1 VAMSEPGVVKR
12 SLEAIL
18 NFKYLVL
25 ISIAAFFVIL
35 ILAGLMVLIN
45 ARLMKEQIDKDFNQ
59 QQLIL
64 ARQVA
69 KRIDGNLS
77 ELNLEMDGL
86 CRLDLQHLNSK
97 DLDLILRSFAERTR
111 EHGLLGSGIIGPEG
125 ELIRSFDINENEFPP
140 QAQRKALYE
149 SYSEGG
155 ANIGKLYI
163 ESHDAG
169 QSKITAYLC
178 HPLSG
183 SQDMLCAKISISQ
196 LVKDVA
202 GDITSGKTGYA
213 WVINEE
219 GMFLYHPD
227 RDFIGRNAFKARQER
242 QPYISFSEINNIM
255 KARMLKGEEGT
266 GLYESGWHRG
276 IQGRMTKLI
285 AFTPVQSTLLGP
297 GHEWSVAVA
306 APISEVAETVHNMYL
321 RHLAVEVAMLAGMFL
336 FGLLVAVYQQRISR
350 TLKAR
355 ISQQE
360 EYISSILRSSVD
372 AIIFID
378 NDNKVKVWNRGA
390 ELIFGFSEEEM
401 LGQTFH
407 KLIPP
412 ELDADEELI
421 RIKQEVRTK
430 GYIRDYRGQRMTRD
444 GRRITIDLS
453 RTLVT
458 SDNGEIIGS
467 VAVIRDVTEKI
478 AMEQHIYN
486 TEKLASIGILAAGIA
501 HEINNPLAAIL
512 GFTDLIKEKLAP
524 GSPEYEDLMIVE
536 ENANHAKS
544 IVENMLGFART
555 SEGLENQV
563 DVIQAME
570 SVINIVKNTLLVKKV
585 DLCLELP
592 ETLPHI
598 KGDPREFQQVL
609 FNLVN
614 NSISAMLDKGGKLT
628 ISAVAVDNA
637 VTVNV
642 RDTGVGIPNRI
653 KTRVYDPFFTTKSAG
668 EGTGLGLSLCY
679 GIVQK
684 CGGQIG
690 FTSVSAEDNPDLPSG
705 TTFTVRFPVIDC
717 EKTGDES

>member
-1 VAMSEPGVVKR
+1 MVMFKSGIFRK
-12 SLEAIL
+12 SLEAIF

-25 ISIAAFFVIL
+25 ISIAAFFIIL
-35 ILAGLMVLIN
+35 GLAGLMVYIN
-45 ARLMKEQIDKDFNQ
+45 ARLMREQIDKDFNQ

-69 KRIDGNLS
+69 RQIDNSLT
-77 ELNLEMDGL
+77 ELNLEMEGL
-86 CRLDLQHLNSK
+86 CRLDLEHLNK
-97 DLDLILRSFAERTR
+97 RDLNLIMRSFVDRTR
-111 EHGLLGSGIIGPEG
+111 EHGLLGSGIIGPDG
-125 ELIRSFDINENEFPP
+125 ALVKLFDIRKDKFPSL
-140 QAQRKALYE
+140 AERKNLYDT
-149 SYSEGG
+149 YSDGSVRLGE
-155 ANIGKLYI
+155 LYI
-163 ESHDAG
+163 ERQDTN
-169 QSKITAYLC
+169 QSRIVAYLC
-178 HPLSG
+178 RRISG
-183 SQDMLCAKISISQ
+183 SRNILCAKISISQ

-213 WVINEE
+213 WIINEE

-227 RDFIGRNAFKARQER
+227 HDFIARNAFKARQER
-242 QPYISFSEINNIM
+242 EPYISFSEINNIM

-276 IQGRMTKLI
+276 IRGRMTKLI
-285 AFTPVQSTLLGP
+285 AFTPVQSSLLGP

-306 APISEVAETVHNMYL
+306 APISEVADTVHNMYL
-321 RHLAVEVAMLAGMFL
+321 RHLAVEAAMIAGMFL

-378 NDNKVKVWNRGA
+378 NDNTVKVWNRGA
-390 ELIFGFSEEEM
+390 ELIFGFSEDEM

-412 ELDADEELI
+412 ELDADQELL
-421 RIKQEVRTK
+421 RIKDEVRSK
-430 GYIRDYRGQRMTRD
+430 GYIRDYRAQRMTKD

-458 SDNGEIIGS
+458 SNEGEIIGS

-512 GFTDLIKEKLAP
+512 GFTDLVKEKLQHD
-524 GSPEYEDLMIVE
+524 SSEYEDLLIIE

-555 SEGLENQV
+555 SEGRENEV
-563 DVIQAME
+563 DVIQALE
-570 SVINIVKNTLLVKKV
+570 SVIGIVKNTLFVKKV
-585 DLCLELP
+585 ELCVELP

-598 KGDPREFQQVL
+598 NGDPREFQQVI

-614 NSISAMLDKGGKLT
+614 NSIAAMSNDGGKLT
-628 ISAVAVDNA
+628 ISGMAADNA
-637 VTVNV
+637 VTINV
-642 RDTGVGIPNRI
+642 RDTGVGIPNRVKI
-653 KTRVYDPFFTTKSAG
+653 RVFDPFFTTKKAG

-690 FTSVSAEDNPDLPSG
+690 FTSISAEDQPDLPSG
-705 TTFTVRFPVIDC
+705 TTFTVRFPVVGCDG
-717 EKTGDES
+717 TGDKS

>member
-1 VAMSEPGVVKR
+1 MFKSGVFRK

-25 ISIAAFFVIL
+25 ISIAAFFIIL
-35 ILAGLMVLIN
+35 CLAGLMVLLN
-45 ARLMKEQIDKDFNQ
+45 ARLMREQIDKDFNQ

-69 KRIDGNLS
+69 KRIDNNLT
-77 ELNLEMDGL
+77 ELNLEMEGL
-86 CRLDLQHLNSK
+86 CRLDLEHLDK
-97 DLDLILRSFAERTR
+97 QDRDLIMSSFFDRTR
-111 EHGLLGSGIIGPEG
+111 EHGLSGSGIIGPNG
-125 ELIRSFDINENEFPP
+125 ELITSFNIKGNEFPA
-140 QAQRKALYE
+140 QQQRKELYDTF
-149 SYSEGG
+149 SNGG
-155 ANIGKLYI
+155 VNLGRLYI
-163 ESHDAG
+163 ESHDTSE
-169 QSKITAYLC
+169 SKITAYLC
-178 HPLSG
+178 RRISG
-183 SQDMLCAKISISQ
+183 SPDMLCAKISISR
-196 LVKDVA
+196 LVRDVA

-219 GMFLYHPD
+219 GTFLYHPD
-227 RDFIGRNAFKARQER
+227 RDFIARNAFRARQER

-255 KARMLKGEEGT
+255 KARMLEGEEGT

-285 AFTPVQSTLLGP
+285 AFTPVQSRLLGP

-306 APISEVAETVHNMYL
+306 APISEVADTVHNMYL
-321 RHLAVEVAMLAGMFL
+321 RHLAVEAAMIAGMFV
-336 FGLLVAVYQQRISR
+336 FGMLVAVYQQRISR

-378 NDNKVKVWNRGA
+378 NDNKVQVWNRGA
-390 ELIFGFSEEEM
+390 ELIFGFTENEM
-401 LGQTFH
+401 IGQTFH

-412 ELDADEELI
+412 ELDADEELV
-421 RIKQEVRTK
+421 RIKDEVRSK
-430 GYIRDYRGQRMTRD
+430 GYIRDYRAQRITRD

-458 SDNGEIIGS
+458 SNEGEIIGS

-478 AMEQHIYN
+478 AMEQHIYH
-486 TEKLASIGILAAGIA
+486 TEKLASIGILAAGVA

-512 GFTDLIKEKLAP
+512 GFTDLVKEKLNAD
-524 GSPEYEDLMIVE
+524 SPEYNDLLIVE
-536 ENANHAKS
+536 ENANHAKG

-555 SEGLENQV
+555 SEGRENEV
-563 DVIQAME
+563 DVTQALE
-570 SVINIVKNTLLVKKV
+570 SVINIVKNTLFVKKV
-585 DLCLELP
+585 ELCIELAD
-592 ETLPHI
+592 TLPHI
-598 KGDPREFQQVL
+598 KGDPREFQQVI

-614 NSISAMLDKGGKLT
+614 NSISAMSNNGGKLT
-628 ISAVAVDNA
+628 ITAVAADDA

-642 RDTGVGIPNRI
+642 RDTGVGIPNRV
-653 KTRVYDPFFTTKSAG
+653 KMRVFDPFFTTKKAG

-690 FTSVSAEDNPDLPSG
+690 FTSVSNEDHPDLPSG
-705 TTFTVRFPVIDC
+705 TTFTVRFPIVGCD
-717 EKTGDES
+717 KTGDK